1 MQVTPCTALRA
12 VASAEDLQAL
22 GNGSRSAAVLLPW
35 LIESIVEAVCT
46 AATTPEPERSFFA
59 IWPSPGQK
67 MTVAALIQGCSVL
80 GNDDF
85 AEAVGSAAERRLLR
99 RENPA
104 PRTDTGSQG
113 ITLLRI
119 VILELLLQ
127 GFRMRKRGWRCGGG

>member
-1 MQVTPCTALRA
+1 
-12 VASAEDLQAL
+12 
-22 GNGSRSAAVLLPW
+22 
-35 LIESIVEAVCT
+35 
-46 AATTPEPERSFFA
+46 
-59 IWPSPGQK
+59 

-127 GFRMRKRGWRCGGG
+127 GFRMRKQGWRCGGG